1 MRRIDFDEYHQNE
14 QQEHAAPAGPH
25 VYYNDGTLL
34 ITSQVVQFGNKK
46 FAIPAIHGVEWEK
59 NKNFNVVTLLWTF
72 LSLFGLLFGPILFTL
87 KSYATSFIITGGS
100 AAILYKMY
108 VGKPR
113 CSVLLKLGGLNNE
126 VLSIKNEESAK
137 HICDSIFQAISDHHT
152 PPPEGGQPA
161 TFQPIFPSPVL
172 LRN

>member
-1 MRRIDFDEYHQNE
+1 MRRIDFDEYE
-14 QQEHAAPAGPH
+14 QQEQAAPAGPH

-46 FAIPAIHGVEWEK
+46 FAIPAIHGVEWAK
-59 NKNFNVVTLLWTF
+59 NQNINIVTVLWTVI
-72 LSLFGLLFGPILFTL
+72 SVFGLLIGIACFPQKAWGTGFVFT
-87 KSYATSFIITGGS
+87 AGS
-100 AAILYKMY
+100 IAILYKMY
-108 VGKPR
+108 AGKPR

-126 VLSIKNEESAK
+126 ILFIKSEQGAR

>member
-1 MRRIDFDEYHQNE
+1 MRRIDFEEYE
-14 QQEHAAPAGPH
+14 QSGQAAPAGPH

-34 ITSQVVQFGNKK
+34 VTSQVVQFGKKK

-59 NKNFNVVTLLWTF
+59 NQKINLVTGLWTF
-72 LSLFGLLFGPILFTL
+72 ISVFCILMGFGLFIQKAYGSGFIFT
-87 KSYATSFIITGGS
+87 AGS
-100 AAILYKMY
+100 IAILYKMY
-108 VGKPR
+108 FGKPS

-126 VLSIKNEESAK
+126 ILYVKTAQGAQ

-152 PPPEGGQPA
+152 PPEGGQAA
-161 TFQPIFPSPVL
+161 TFTPIFPSPVL